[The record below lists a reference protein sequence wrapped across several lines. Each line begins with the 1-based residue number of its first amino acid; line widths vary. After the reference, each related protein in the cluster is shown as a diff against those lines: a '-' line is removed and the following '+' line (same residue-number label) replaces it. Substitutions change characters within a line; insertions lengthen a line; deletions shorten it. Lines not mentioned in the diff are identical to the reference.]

1 MYLVSLVIYDKILV
15 AKNQSSFR
23 DMLYPTGSVLAV
35 CPYLSVQSVTS
46 LYLYGIVCL
55 IVYYL
60 LSLLIVLNQDEI
72 SFGLC
77 TTSYMIIEPVSLL
90 PEVKV

>member
-1 MYLVSLVIYDKILV
+1 
-15 AKNQSSFR
+15 
-23 DMLYPTGSVLAV
+23 MLYPTGSVLAV